1 MFVIVSYDVS
11 EDKRR
16 NKIAKKLKDFGERVQ
31 KSVFECNLD
40 EEKIKQL
47 VKTVVPLLDEEEDT
61 LRIYKVCKEC
71 KKKTEI
77 YGNGD
82 LTEDVEVYI
91 I

>member
-1 MFVIVSYDVS
+1 MFIVVSYDIV

-40 EEKIKQL
+40 EEKIKEL
-47 VKTVVPLLDEEEDT
+47 IKVVTPLIDEEEDT
-61 LRIYKVCKEC
+61 LRIYKICESCKN
-71 KKKTEI
+71 KIEI
-77 YGNGD
+77 YGSGVI
-82 LTEDVEVYI
+82 TEDVEVYI